1 MVSPNRVGTSL
12 KVRSVIAMKP
22 RSGKI
27 LPIVLS
33 LGAVIAV
40 VGING
45 MASKNSPTSVDVS
58 SPETTAPEAP
68 RVQPDFQRSP
78 QDASKYVREL
88 ARRSQGKYESLN
100 AEDRRYL
107 DVLTAGHGKEMLA
120 SNWKNISQEKK
131 PADEAPVGK

>member
-1 MVSPNRVGTSL
+1 
-12 KVRSVIAMKP
+12 MKP

-58 SPETTAPEAP
+58 SPETTVPEAP

-107 DVLTAGHGKEMLA
+107 DGLTAGHGKEMLT
-120 SNWKNISQEKK
+120 SNWKNIAQEKK
-131 PADEAPVGK
+131 PAHEAPVGK